1 MEIHEKNIRG
11 FMIIY
16 SGQIFSLFGSSL
28 VRFALIWWLTELT
41 GSAQVLATA
50 SLMAFLPDL
59 VIGPFAG
66 VLVDRLD
73 RKKIMIAADGFT
85 ALATGVLA
93 ILYLRGSLE
102 VAYVYGLLLAR
113 SLGAAFHLPAM
124 ESSIALMVPKNQLQ
138 RVSGLK
144 QSVNGLINIVGP
156 PVSAFLIAFFP
167 LEWILTI
174 DIVTALIAIM
184 PLLVTNVPRLENTE
198 KHITVSSILSD
209 FKAGFDFLLGWKS
222 LLLFAFMII
231 LVHVVVI
238 PAISMMPLLVTDIF
252 GGGATEFALIESVFG
267 VGILIGGLVLTAWG
281 GFRKKTKTIISSL
294 ILCGFGFLIVWIA
307 SGTQFYIGMLGT
319 FVFAFSVSIVAASIG
334 ALQKSV
340 IPIDIQGRVF
350 TLIRSATN
358 AMPALGL
365 TIAGPI
371 TESIGIKSWYL
382 AGGLIFILVGVS
394 AGLIRDVRDIEE
406 QRTLD
411 YEMENKK
418 KHHHLH

>member
-1 MEIHEKNIRG
+1 METQEKNIKG
-11 FMIIY
+11 FMLIY

-28 VRFALIWWLTELT
+28 VRFALIWWLTQLT

-102 VAYVYGLLLAR
+102 VTYVYGLLLAR
-113 SLGAAFHLPAM
+113 SLGTAFHFPAM

-156 PVSAFLIAFFP
+156 PVSAFLIAFLP
-167 LEWILTI
+167 LEWILAI
-174 DIVTALIAIM
+174 DIVTALVAIL
-184 PLLVTNVPRLENTE
+184 PLLVTSIPSPEN
-198 KHITVSSILSD
+198 KDKRITVSSVLSD

-222 LLLFAFMII
+222 LLLFALMIM
-231 LVHVVVI
+231 LVHIVVI
-238 PAISMMPLLVTDIF
+238 PAMSLMPLLVTDIF
-252 GGGATEFALIESVFG
+252 GGEATEFALIESVFG
-267 VGILIGGLVLTAWG
+267 VGVLIGGLTLTAWG

-294 ILCGFGFLIVWIA
+294 ILCGVGFLIVWMA
-307 SGTQFYIGMLGT
+307 PSAQFYIGILGT
-319 FVFAFSVSIVAASIG
+319 FIFAFSVSIVAASIG
-334 ALQKSV
+334 ALQQTV
-340 IPIDIQGRVF
+340 IPSEIQGRVF

-365 TIAGPI
+365 AIAGPI

-382 AGGLIFILVGVS
+382 AGGLVFIIVGVA

-406 QRTLD
+406 QRVHGD
-411 YEMENKK
+411 VFEAQKQ
-418 KHHHLH
+418 HQHLP

>member
-1 MEIHEKNIRG
+1 METHEKNIRG
-11 FMIIY
+11 FMLIY
-16 SGQIFSLFGSSL
+16 SGQIFSLFGSAL
-28 VRFALIWWLTELT
+28 VRFALIWWLTQLT

-85 ALATGVLA
+85 ALATGIMAV
-93 ILYLRGSLE
+93 LYLRGSLE
-102 VAYVYGLLLAR
+102 VTYVYGLLLTR
-113 SLGAAFHLPAM
+113 SLGTAFHFPAL

-156 PVSAFLIAFFP
+156 PVSAFLIVFLP
-167 LEWILTI
+167 LEWILAI
-174 DIVTALIAIM
+174 DIVTALIAIL
-184 PLLVTNVPRLENTE
+184 PLIVTNIPRLENTE
-198 KHITVSSILSD
+198 KRITVSSVLSD

-222 LLLFAFMII
+222 LLLFALMIM
-231 LVHVVVI
+231 LVHIVVI
-238 PAISMMPLLVTDIF
+238 PAMSLMSLLVTDVF

-267 VGILIGGLVLTAWG
+267 VGVLIGGLTLTAWG

-294 ILCGFGFLIVWIA
+294 ILCGVGFLIVWVS
-307 SGTQFYIGMLGT
+307 SGTQFYIGVLGT
-319 FVFAFSVSIVAASIG
+319 FIFAFSVSIVAASIG
-334 ALQKSV
+334 ALQQTV
-340 IPIDIQGRVF
+340 IPAEIQGRAF

-365 TIAGPI
+365 ALAGPI

-382 AGGLIFILVGVS
+382 AGGLIFIIVGVAAS
-394 AGLIRDVRDIEE
+394 LIRDVRDIEE
-406 QRTLD
+406 QRTHGGEL
-411 YEMENKK
+411 ETQKK
-418 KHHHLH
+418 YIVPH